1 MIPTLVGTVARD
13 VPVDP
18 DGPEARQLLL
28 DELAK
33 PAYTQ
38 AQPNWF
44 DRLASSFVEWIQSLG
59 FGPDGQPPPIGTAVI
74 IAIVVAAIIILFL
87 VFGVPRINRRS
98 RVTGSLFGDDDS
110 RTAAVIRRFAEQAA
124 SAGDYKLAIAEMFR
138 SIARGLAE
146 RTVLTTSP
154 GTTAHD
160 FGARAGRLFPDH
172 ASALDAAALAFD
184 DVRYLGGPG
193 TADQYATVAA
203 LEKDL
208 RAARPTL
215 LEEVGA

>member
-1 MIPTLVGTVARD
+1 MIRVVAASVRD

-18 DGPEARQLLL
+18 DAPEAQQLLR
-28 DELAK
+28 DELSKA
-33 PAYTQ
+33 AYTQ

-59 FGPDGQPPPIGTAVI
+59 LGPQGQPPPIGTAVI
-74 IAIVVAAIIILFL
+74 IAIVIAALIILFL
-87 VFGVPRINRRS
+87 VFGVPRLNRRS
-98 RVTGSLFGDDDS
+98 RVTGSLFGDDDA

-124 SAGDYKLAIAEMFR
+124 SAGDYSLAIAEMFR

-160 FGARAGRLFPDH
+160 FGRRAGGLFPEH

-184 DVRYLGGPG
+184 DVRYLGGTG
-193 TADQYATVAA
+193 TSEQYSLVAA

-208 RAARPTL
+208 RTARPSM